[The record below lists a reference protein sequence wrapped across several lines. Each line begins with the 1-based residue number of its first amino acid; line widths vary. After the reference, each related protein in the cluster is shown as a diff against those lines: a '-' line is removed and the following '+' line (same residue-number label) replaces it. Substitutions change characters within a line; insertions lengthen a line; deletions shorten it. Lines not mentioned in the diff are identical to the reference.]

1 MKQGQKH
8 LLSLR
13 ITNGME
19 TPQGILGLLLFTL
32 YLVSND
38 LFCFLNVVLYKL
50 CLVKHLR
57 DKLWHHP
64 GGYAQRNRPK

>member
-1 MKQGQKH
+1 MKQGQKL

-32 YLVSND
+32 
-38 LFCFLNVVLYKL
+38 
-50 CLVKHLR
+50 
-57 DKLWHHP
+57 
-64 GGYAQRNRPK
+64 